1 MNRLPVAAFGQRAKA
16 EALQARLMRAGVH
29 SEIHDELR
37 LEKLWSSASHAPFL
51 RQEVLAD
58 HFDRACALLHEWD
71 AKEGALRD
79 ALRSPEC
86 KSLRVTY
93 PQFTRK
99 FFLPNLALGI
109 MARLGALE
117 KQYYCEDCH
126 FTWPREGSKPRR
138 NRPNMAPYYFI
149 EGIEQTSAGNAPPE
163 EHRQAA

>member
-29 SEIHDELR
+29 SEIHDELH
-37 LEKLWSSASHAPFL
+37 LEKLWSSASHAPFMRL
-51 RQEVLAD
+51 EVLAD
-58 HFDRACALLHEWD
+58 HYDRACALLHEWD
-71 AKEGALRD
+71 VKEGALRD
-79 ALRSPEC
+79 ALRCPEC
-86 KSLRVTY
+86 RSLRVTY

-109 MARLGALE
+109 LARLGALE
-117 KQYYCEDCH
+117 KEYYCEDCH